1 MVVSTSV
8 YMLKIIFKI
17 NININKLIS
26 ILRKENIY
34 GACPCII
41 SKLPYRFIITRELYL
56 LTEIFI
62 LIETLIKLCLHKQP
76 TEVFYKKSFRP
87 ATSLKRGPSIGVSC
101 EYSKIFKNISFEE
114 HLRTTASAFNLIQNN
129 LSYRI
134 L

>member
-76 TEVFYKKSFRP
+76 TEVFYKKKLQACNFVEKRP
-87 ATSLKRGPSIGVSC
+87 QHRCFLVNIPKYLRTSLL
-101 EYSKIFKNISFEE
+101 KNIYERLLL
-114 HLRTTASAFNLIQNN
+114 HLI
-129 LSYRI
+129 
-134 L
+134 